1 MAHILIVE
9 DSPTQAERLRF
20 ILEEEG
26 FQVESATTAEEALKL
41 AEETRYDLILSD
53 VVMPGQSGYELC
65 RKIKSLPTARR
76 TPVILLTTLDNPMA
90 IIEGLDSGADNFLT
104 KPYQTEELLHRINKL
119 LETKAIRADGKV
131 KLGVEVAFL
140 GKRFTITSDKEQIVD
155 LLISTFEDVV
165 RANAELQENR
175 AALAAAKLELEDR
188 VALRTAELR
197 DANARLNRIVQEL
210 RESEGRFRS
219 IADTMPALLW
229 MSDEIGQCVFVN
241 KRWLDYTGRDFNAVL
256 GHGFAESMH
265 PDFQEKSLRLQR
277 EMVAERKSCV
287 DEYQLRGKDGKYRR
301 FLDTSVPRF
310 AADGRYLGHVGVLID
325 IEERHQLEQ
334 QLRQSQ
340 KMEAVGQLTGGIAH
354 DFNNL
359 LTVIIGHIE
368 LLGTAP
374 DLDGT
379 RRHQIETID
388 RAATRASE
396 LTRRL
401 LAFGRRQPL
410 EPRKVE
416 MNRLVSNVEAM
427 LQRTL
432 GESIE
437 IECVLAGGLWPCF
450 ADPAQIEAAI
460 LNMAVNARDAMPNGG
475 KLTIETANTRLSEDY
490 SAVNDDVGPGQYVM
504 LAVTDTGTG
513 MAPEVQARAFEPFFT
528 TKEVGKGTGLGLSM
542 IYGFV
547 KQSGGH
553 IKIYSEI
560 GHGTVIKIYL
570 PRAKPEDQQ
579 ATSASLQD
587 SGAPPGG
594 TETILVVEDD
604 PMVREYVVGQLR
616 SLGYTIIEAVNG
628 PNAIAALDSA
638 PHVDLLFTDIVMPG
652 GMSGREL
659 ADEVRRRYPQLK
671 ILFTSGYT
679 ENAVVHH
686 GRLDPGVDLL
696 NKPFAKRA
704 LAAKVRTVLDRQS

>member
-9 DSPTQAERLRF
+9 DSPTQAERLRM
-20 ILEEEG
+20 ILEAEG
-26 FQVESATTAEEALKL
+26 FEVEGATTAEAALTL
-41 AEETRYDLILSD
+41 AQQTKYDLIISD

-65 RKIKSLPTARR
+65 RKIKTLPTSHR

-104 KPYQTEELLHRINKL
+104 KPYQTDELLHRIHKL
-119 LETKAIRADGKV
+119 LENKALRADGKV

-165 RANAELQENR
+165 RANTELQEHR
-175 AALAAAKLELEDR
+175 AALAAAKAELEDR
-188 VALRTAELR
+188 VALRTVELQ
-197 DANARLNRIVQEL
+197 DANKRLHRTVQEL

-229 MSDEIGQCVFVN
+229 MSDEIGQCTFVN
-241 KRWLDYTGRDFNAVL
+241 KRWLDYTGRDLKAEL
-256 GHGFAESMH
+256 GQGFAENIH
-265 PDFQEKSLRLQR
+265 PSHREASQRLQR
-277 EMVAERKSCV
+277 QMVTEQKNCV
-287 DEYQLRGKDGKYRR
+287 DEYPLRGRDGKYRR
-301 FLDTSVPRF
+301 FLDSSVPRF

-325 IEERHQLEQ
+325 IEDRSQLEQ

-368 LLGTAP
+368 MLASAP
-374 DLDGT
+374 DLDGP
-379 RRHQIETID
+379 RRRQVETID
-388 RAATRASE
+388 RAAMRASE

-416 MNRLVSNVEAM
+416 MNKLVSNVEAM

-450 ADPAQIEAAI
+450 ADPAQLEAAI
-460 LNMAVNARDAMPNGG
+460 LNMAVNSRDAMPNGG
-475 KLTIETANTRLSEDY
+475 KLTIETANTRLGDDY
-490 SAVNDDVGPGQYVM
+490 AAVNADLHPGQYVM

-513 MAPEVQARAFEPFFT
+513 MTLEVQARAFEPFFT

-560 GHGTVIKIYL
+560 GQGTVIKIYL
-570 PRAKPEDQQ
+570 PRALSDDQQ
-579 ATSASLQD
+579 ATSASLQET
-587 SGAPPGG
+587 GVPPGG
-594 TETILVVEDD
+594 TETVLVVEDD
-604 PMVREYVVGQLR
+604 QMVRDYVVAQLQ
-616 SLGYTIIEAVNG
+616 SLGYTVIEAANG
-628 PNAIAALDSA
+628 PTAVTILDSA
-638 PHVDLLFTDIVMPG
+638 EPVDLLFTDIVMPG

-659 ADEVRRRYPQLK
+659 ADEARRRRPQLK
-671 ILFTSGYT
+671 VLFTSGYT

-704 LAAKVRTVLDRQS
+704 LAAKVRSVLDRR

>member
-26 FQVESATTAEEALKL
+26 FQVGSATTAEEALKL

-104 KPYQTEELLHRINKL
+104 KPYQTEELLHRIDKL

-241 KRWLDYTGRDFNAVL
+241 KRWLDYTGRNFNAVL

-277 EMVAERKSCV
+277 EMVTERKSCV
-287 DEYQLRGKDGKYRR
+287 DEYQLLGKDGKYRR

-490 SAVNDDVGPGQYVM
+490 AAVNDDVGPGQYVM

>member
-1 MAHILIVE
+1 MAYILIVE
-9 DSPTQAERLRF
+9 DSPTQAERLRL
-20 ILEEEG
+20 ILEAEG
-26 FQVESATTAEEALKL
+26 FDVEGATTAEEALAL
-41 AEETRYDLILSD
+41 AERKKYDLVISD

-65 RKIKSLPTARR
+65 RKIKQLPISRR

-104 KPYQTEELLHRINKL
+104 KPYQAEELLHRIHKL
-119 LETKAIRADGKV
+119 LETKALRQDGKV
-131 KLGVEVAFL
+131 KLGVDVAFL

-175 AALAAAKLELEDR
+175 AALAAAKTELEER
-188 VALRTAELR
+188 VAMRTAELQN
-197 DANARLNRIVQEL
+197 ANAKLNRTIQEL

-229 MSDEIGQCVFVN
+229 MSDESGQCIFVN
-241 KRWLDYTGRDFNAVL
+241 KRWLEYSGRGIEAEL
-256 GHGFAESMH
+256 GQGFVENTH
-265 PDFQEKSLRLQR
+265 PDHRETSRRLQR
-277 EMVAERKSCV
+277 NIVAERKSCV
-287 DEYQLRGKDGKYRR
+287 DEYQLRGKDGKYRW

-310 AADGRYLGHVGVLID
+310 SADGRYLGHVGVLID
-325 IEERHQLEQ
+325 IDERRQLEQ

-340 KMEAVGQLTGGIAH
+340 KMEAIGQLTGGIAH

-359 LTVIIGHIE
+359 LTVIIGHTE
-368 LLGTAP
+368 MLAAAP
-374 DLDGT
+374 DLDMS
-379 RRHQIETID
+379 RRRQVETID
-388 RAATRASE
+388 QAATRASD

-437 IECVLAGGLWPCF
+437 IECVLGGGLWPCF

-475 KLTIETANTRLSEDY
+475 KLTIETANTRLGEDY
-490 SAVNDDVGPGQYVM
+490 AVVNADVEPGQYVM

-513 MAPEVQARAFEPFFT
+513 MTPEVQARAFEPFFT

-553 IKIYSEI
+553 IKIYSEV

-570 PRAKPEDQQ
+570 PRARSGDQQ
-579 ATSASLQD
+579 ASPASQ
-587 SGAPPGG
+587 SEMAPQPGG

-604 PMVREYVVGQLR
+604 PMVREYVVGQLQ
-616 SLGYTIIEAVNG
+616 SLGYAILEAASG
-628 PNAIAALDSA
+628 PAALATLDKKER
-638 PHVDLLFTDIVMPG
+638 VDLLFTDIVMPG
-652 GMSGREL
+652 GMSGRQL
-659 ADEVRRRYPQLK
+659 ADEARRRHPDLK
-671 ILFTSGYT
+671 VLFTSGYT

-696 NKPFAKRA
+696 PKPFAKRA
-704 LAAKVRTVLDRQS
+704 LAVKVRAVLDRR

>member
-628 PNAIAALDSA
+628 PNAIAAFDSA

>member
-20 ILEEEG
+20 ILEEDG

-410 EPRKVE
+410 EPRNVE
-416 MNRLVSNVEAM
+416 MKRLVSNVEAM

-604 PMVREYVVGQLR
+604 PMVRE
-616 SLGYTIIEAVNG
+616 
-628 PNAIAALDSA
+628 
-638 PHVDLLFTDIVMPG
+638 
-652 GMSGREL
+652 
-659 ADEVRRRYPQLK
+659 
-671 ILFTSGYT
+671 
-679 ENAVVHH
+679 
-686 GRLDPGVDLL
+686 
-696 NKPFAKRA
+696 
-704 LAAKVRTVLDRQS
+704 

>member
-277 EMVAERKSCV
+277 EMVAECKSCV

>member
-9 DSPTQAERLRF
+9 DSPTQAERLRI
-20 ILEEEG
+20 ILEAEG
-26 FQVESATTAEEALKL
+26 FEVEAATNAEAALVL
-41 AEETRYDLILSD
+41 AERTKYDLVVSD

-65 RKIKSLPTARR
+65 RKIKQLPASRR
-76 TPVILLTTLDNPMA
+76 APVILLTTLDNPMA

-104 KPYQTEELLHRINKL
+104 KPYQTDELLHRIRKL
-119 LETKAIRADGKV
+119 LENKALRADGKI

-165 RANAELQENR
+165 RANAELQEHR
-175 AALAAAKLELEDR
+175 AALAAAKTELEDR
-188 VALRTAELR
+188 VALRTVELQ
-197 DANARLNRIVQEL
+197 DANKRLQRTIQEL
-210 RESEGRFRS
+210 RESEVRFRS

-229 MSDEIGQCVFVN
+229 MSDEIGQCSFVN
-241 KRWLDYTGRDFNAVL
+241 KRWLDYTGRDIKAEL
-256 GHGFAESMH
+256 GQGFAENIH
-265 PDFQEKSLRLQR
+265 PNHRDASQRFQQ
-277 EMVAERKSCV
+277 EMVTERKSCV

-325 IEERHQLEQ
+325 IEDRNQLEQ

-368 LLGTAP
+368 LLGSAP
-374 DLDGT
+374 DLDGP
-379 RRHQIETID
+379 RRRQIDTID
-388 RAATRASE
+388 RAAMRASE

-416 MNRLVSNVEAM
+416 MNKLVSNVEAM

-437 IECVLAGGLWPCF
+437 IECVLAAGLWPCF
-450 ADPAQIEAAI
+450 ADPAQIEAAV

-475 KLTIETANTRLSEDY
+475 KLTIETANTRLGEDY
-490 SAVNDDVGPGQYVM
+490 AAVNTDLQPGQYVM

-513 MAPEVQARAFEPFFT
+513 MTPEVQARAFEPFFT
-528 TKEVGKGTGLGLSM
+528 TKEVDKGTGLGLSM

-570 PRAKPEDQQ
+570 PRARPDDQQ

-587 SGAPPGG
+587 TGAQPGG

-604 PMVREYVVGQLR
+604 PMVREYVVAQLQ

-628 PNAIAALDSA
+628 PTAITVLDSA
-638 PHVDLLFTDIVMPG
+638 EHVDLLFTDIVMPG

-659 ADEVRRRYPQLK
+659 ADEARRRRPQLK
-671 ILFTSGYT
+671 VLFTSGYT

-704 LAAKVRTVLDRQS
+704 LAVKVRSVLDRR

>member
-460 LNMAVNARDAMPNGG
+460 VNMAVNARDAMPNGG

-628 PNAIAALDSA
+628 PNAIAAFDSA

>member
-41 AEETRYDLILSD
+41 AEETRNDLILSD